1 MCGVVGAGGLREW
14 GKGELSGAR
23 SSTIVEIHRRHI
35 TLWGDLALISRSI
48 QVDRYLSIACFPLLF
63 FLSRVRL
70 SSGIAKGLAG
80 LLLFGGGLSVIAQT
94 APAGVAGRAVEISVA
109 NFVERSWLVDEGLP
123 HNVVNRV
130 VQGGAGYLW
139 IATGAGLTRF
149 DGRDFKLLPLPFRPA
164 GGNTNIRDLAVE
176 GPSSLLMLP
185 ASGGVVRYRE
195 GVFEKDPVSAQ
206 VEGRSLV
213 DLFVEPDGV
222 VWLGA
227 ENDTVMRWDG
237 VKLITFGAKDGLN
250 RRGNRFSF
258 ARDRDGRVWVAGGDF
273 VGSYRDGH
281 LEPLLPGPW
290 NSAVIAPARSGGIWI
305 STFERLLKWEDGKLT
320 VVADTPDWPVAR
332 GTVNYLFEDRSGGL
346 WMATRRDGLFR
357 LAAGKIS
364 RVSTAIPMIVSV
376 GEDREGNVW
385 VSTEGGGIERLR
397 PKEFVLLDHAA
408 GLGEDVSTSVCVDA
422 QGAIWCANRNG
433 GLVRCHDGT
442 AETIAAS
449 AVGTE
454 FFAISTCWDRDNHV
468 WVAMAGGL
476 FRVPVTPPYDLEK
489 MSPEI
494 GLARVLFC
502 ARSGDMWVGAGN
514 GGLGFFHDGKYTEI
528 SPAHGSAE
536 QRVAAIAEAPDGGI
550 WIASRAGV
558 LSEYRDGKLVPQ
570 LSHDS
575 TATGS
580 IHTLLFDR
588 AGALWIG
595 TPEGLSLMKEGKL
608 ARLTKADGL
617 PDDYIDQIAEDDRE
631 RLWIGSRSGLY
642 CVSIAQ
648 LKARAAGRG
657 PPVIGTKFGKDEGL
671 VGATSISGEQP
682 GTSKSTDGHLWF
694 TTHRGIIGFDPA
706 RLTEV
711 RPSPSVIID
720 EIRIDGRVTDR
731 TVIIPP
737 GDHRLDFHFV
747 ALNFSAPERVRVR
760 HQLVGIDR
768 DWIETVNEH
777 VATYPQL
784 PPGHYQM
791 RVIACNQDGVWSDQ
805 PAVIDVVATAAWWQ
819 TIWWRVAILIG
830 SAGLI
835 VWLARLW
842 SHRRLQN
849 RLEQLERENA
859 LERERARIARD
870 LHDELGGSLTQ
881 IRLLAER
888 IKRHTA
894 QPEFKDF
901 AGQLAWR
908 ARRLGGELESIIWTV
923 SPKNNTWDRLALFIS
938 QYALKFF
945 RETEISCSVS
955 GSDRISSER
964 LRPEEQHNLL
974 AVTKEALNNILKHS
988 HAKNAIVE
996 MSEVDGDFLLR
1007 IHDDGLGFDPA
1018 RRELTTCNGLNNMRA
1033 RLREIGGEIRV
1044 DTTPGLGTTI
1054 TVRHRMNAPRITTRP
1069 LQSVI

>member
-1 MCGVVGAGGLREW
+1 MRGG
-14 GKGELSGAR
+14 GEFPERDA
-23 SSTIVEIHRRHI
+23 TIVEITACRI
-35 TLWGDLALISRSI
+35 TLWGDLALISRTSRR
-48 QVDRYLSIACFPLLF
+48 DRYASTAHFPIC
-63 FLSRVRL
+63 FLSCVRL
-70 SSGIAKGLAG
+70 LVRNFNGITGLV
-80 LLLFGGGLSVIAQT
+80 LFGGCLVLNGAVAT
-94 APAGVAGRAVEISVA
+94 ARAIENGVA

-149 DGRDFKLLPLPFRPA
+149 DGRDFKLLPLPFRPT
-164 GGNTNIRDLAVE
+164 GGNTNVRDLAVD
-176 GPSSLLMLP
+176 GSSLLMLP
-185 ASGGVVRYRE
+185 ASGGVVRYRD
-195 GVFEKDPVSAQ
+195 GIFEKDPVSPQ

-213 DLFVEPDGV
+213 DLFVEPGGV

-227 ENDTVMRWDG
+227 ENGTVMRWDG
-237 VKLITFGAKDGLN
+237 KKMITFGAKDGLN

-258 ARDRDGRVWVAGGDF
+258 ARDRDERVWIAGGDF

-281 LEPLLPGPW
+281 LEPLRPGPW
-290 NSAVIAPARSGGIWI
+290 NSAVIAPTRSGGIWI
-305 STFERLLKWEDGKLT
+305 STFERLLKLENGQVT
-320 VVADTPDWPVAR
+320 IVAESPDWPVAR

-346 WMATRRDGLFR
+346 WMATRRDGLYR
-357 LAAGKIS
+357 LASGKIS
-364 RVSTAIPMIVSV
+364 RVSTAIPMIISV
-376 GEDREGNVW
+376 GEDGEGNVW

-397 PKEFVLLDHAA
+397 PKEFVLIDHTA
-408 GLGEDVSTSVCVDA
+408 GLGEDVSTSVCVDQ
-422 QGAIWCANRNG
+422 QGGIWCANRNG
-433 GLVRCHDGT
+433 GLVRFHGGHAD
-442 AETIAAS
+442 AIAVS
-449 AVGTE
+449 AVGSE
-454 FFAISTCWDRDNHV
+454 YFAISTCCDRDSHV
-468 WVAMAGGL
+468 WVAMSGGL
-476 FRVPVTPPYDLEK
+476 YRVPTTPPYVLEK
-489 MSPEI
+489 MTPEI
-494 GLARVLFC
+494 TSVRVLFC
-502 ARSGDMWVGAGN
+502 ARSGDIWVGSGN
-514 GGLGFFHDGKYTEI
+514 GGVGFFHDGKYAEI
-528 SPAHGSAE
+528 NPANGTAG
-536 QRVAAIAEAPDGGI
+536 QRIVAIAEAPDGGI
-550 WIASRAGV
+550 WIATRAGS
-558 LSEYRDGKLVPQ
+558 LAEYHDGKLVPRV
-570 LSHDS
+570 SGDA
-575 TATGS
+575 TATRA
-580 IHTLLFDR
+580 IHTIFFDH

-595 TPEGLSLMKEGKL
+595 TPEGLGLKRSGKFD
-608 ARLTKADGL
+608 RLTKGDGL
-617 PDDYIDQIAEDDRE
+617 PDDYIDQIAEDDQQ

-642 CVSIAQ
+642 CVPLAR
-648 LKARAAGRG
+648 LKDRADGRG

-682 GTSKSTDGHLWF
+682 GIAKSDDGRLWF

-706 RLTEV
+706 RLTEI
-711 RPSPSVIID
+711 RPPPAVLID
-720 EIRIDGRVTDR
+720 EVKIDGRPVAGHI
-731 TVIIPP
+731 VIPP

-760 HQLVGIDR
+760 HRLVGMDR

-784 PPGHYQM
+784 PPGNYEM

-805 PAVIDVVATAAWWQ
+805 PAVIGVVATAAWWQ
-819 TIWWRVAILIG
+819 TIWWRFSALIG
-830 SAGLI
+830 SAALVGSL
-835 VWLARLW
+835 VRVW
-842 SHRRLQN
+842 SHRRLRN
-849 RLEQLERENA
+849 RLKQLERENA

-888 IKRHTA
+888 IKRHTV

-901 AGQLAWR
+901 ASQLAGR

-945 RETEISCSVS
+945 RETGIGCSVS
-955 GSDRISSER
+955 GADRVPAQPV
-964 LRPEEQHNLL
+964 RPEEQHNLL

-988 HAKNAIVE
+988 SAQSAVVE
-996 MSEVDGDFLLR
+996 MSVIDGDFVLR

-1054 TVRHRMNAPRITTRP
+1054 TVRHCMTAPRIAIPP
-1069 LQSVI
+1069 LQPVI